1 MSYTSDDVRLEADAY
16 REWARRRD
24 REQFIETVANK
35 LKTYN
40 EMTYYEN
47 VVRVKK

>member
-1 MSYTSDDVRLEADAY
+1 MSYTSDDVRREADAY

-24 REQFIETVANK
+24 REQFIEIVAYK

-40 EMTYYEN
+40 EMTYHEN

>member
-1 MSYTSDDVRLEADAY
+1 MSYTSDDVRREADDY

-40 EMTYYEN
+40 EMTYHEN

>member
-1 MSYTSDDVRLEADAY
+1 MSYTSDDVRRESDAY

-35 LKTYN
+35 LKAYN